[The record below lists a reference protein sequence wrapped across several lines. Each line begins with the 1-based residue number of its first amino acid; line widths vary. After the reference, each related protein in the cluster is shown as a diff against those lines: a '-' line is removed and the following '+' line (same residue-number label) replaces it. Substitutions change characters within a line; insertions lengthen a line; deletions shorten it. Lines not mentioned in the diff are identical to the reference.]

1 MGLFRDHILR
11 NPQYKIGR
19 ALNTVILDQIKME
32 RDGDIIDHAT
42 IRSCVY
48 MLEALYET
56 EDENESEKVYL
67 TSFEGEFLS
76 ASTAFYAAEANRLL
90 RECDAATYLR
100 KADKRLR
107 EEYSR
112 SHDTLSTLT
121 EPKIRA
127 VVEEQLIARNIKD
140 VMEMDGSGLRF
151 MLDNDRFG
159 DLQLVYRLISR
170 VDPEKDDL
178 KKMLCAR
185 LVELG
190 TEINHSVANPPAET
204 NEVIKS
210 TSSDDK
216 VASSATATA
225 IRWVDSV
232 IALKDKYERI
242 WSSSLESDK
251 GIQAAMT
258 RAFTEFINLFQRS
271 PEYMSLFIDENLK
284 KGLKGKSENEVDAVL
299 DKAITLFRYIT
310 DKDVFERYY
319 KKHLSRR
326 LLMGRSISH
335 DAEKQMI
342 GKLKME
348 VGFAFTSK
356 LEGMFKDMN
365 ISEEMTAEFKK
376 ALQQRDADGDVGS
389 QKVRRI
395 ELSVN
400 VLTSTFWP
408 MASMGAEGGHSCAY
422 PAEVEAL
429 RQDFTA
435 YYLGR
440 HSGRKLNWQANMV
453 SFIPSGILGGLGLII
468 LAVIE
473 GNGRS
478 TSNIQRRK
486 EGAERE
492 HVCYG
497 DPNVL
502 QRRPPRRIVI
512 IPGIYFSFSK
522 LSSHLSSY
530 FRRLLPLTSRIG
542 PPNYYLYTPHRA
554 HAQPPIS
561 RRL

>member
-1 MGLFRDHILR
+1 MFCADHKIPSIYVTCMGLFRDHILR
-11 NPQYKIGR
+11 NPQYKIGK

-56 EDENESEKVYL
+56 EDESENEKVYL
-67 TSFEGEFLS
+67 TSFEGEFLR
-76 ASTAFYAAEANRLL
+76 ASSVFYAAEANRLL

-100 KADKRLR
+100 KADKRLH

-127 VVEEQLIARNIKD
+127 VVERQLIANNIKE
-140 VMEMDGSGLRF
+140 VMEMEGSGLRF
-151 MLDNDRFG
+151 MLDNDRFN
-159 DLQLVYRLISR
+159 DLKLVYRLISR
-170 VDPEKDDL
+170 VDPEKTDL
-178 KKMLCAR
+178 KTMLCAR

-190 TEINHSVANPPAET
+190 KEINHSVANPASAPPAEAS
-204 NEVIKS
+204 EAAKS
-210 TSSDDK
+210 ASNDDK
-216 VASSATATA
+216 AASSATATA

-242 WSSSLESDK
+242 WSASLESDK

-258 RAFTEFINLFQRS
+258 RAFTEFINLFPRS

-326 LLMGRSISH
+326 LLMGRSVSH

-376 ALQQRDADGDVGS
+376 ALQQRDADEDEGA
-389 QKVRRI
+389 QKVKRI

-429 RQDFTA
+429 RESFTA

-453 SFIPSGILGGLGLII
+453 RSTLGERAIWRCLEGIFGRLIVFM
-468 LAVIE
+468 VIE
-473 GNGRS
+473 GNGRF
-478 TSNIQRRK
+478 TSNVQRCK
-486 EGAERE
+486 EGVERE
-492 HVCYG
+492 HVCHG
-497 DPNVL
+497 DSNVL
-502 QRRPPRRIVI
+502 QRRPHWRIVI
-512 IPGIYFSFSK
+512 IPGIPLPSF
-522 LSSHLSSY
+522 Y
-530 FRRLLPLTSRIG
+530 
-542 PPNYYLYTPHRA
+542 
-554 HAQPPIS
+554 PIS
-561 RRL
+561 LTRTDLHQ

>member
-1 MGLFRDHILR
+1 MFCADHKIPSIYVTCMGLFRDHILR
-11 NPQYKIGR
+11 NPQYNIGK

-56 EDENESEKVYL
+56 EDEIESEKVYL
-67 TSFEGEFLS
+67 TSFEGEFLRAS
-76 ASTAFYAAEANRLL
+76 AEFYAAEANRLL
-90 RECDAATYLR
+90 RQCDAATYLR
-100 KADKRLR
+100 KADKRLH

-127 VVEEQLIARNIKD
+127 VVEKQLIANNIKE

-151 MLDNDRFG
+151 MLDNDRFN
-159 DLQLVYRLISR
+159 DLKLVYRLITR
-170 VDPEKDDL
+170 VDPEKTDL
-178 KKMLCAR
+178 KTMLCAR

-190 TEINHSVANPPAET
+190 KEINRSVVSPVAAAET
-204 NEVIKS
+204 SEVAKS

-216 VASSATATA
+216 AASSATATA

-376 ALQQRDADGDVGS
+376 ALQQRDADGDES
-389 QKVRRI
+389 ASKVKRI

-429 RQDFTA
+429 RQNFTS

-453 SFIPSGILGGLGLII
+453 SFISGWWVFG
-468 LAVIE
+468 
-473 GNGRS
+473 S
-478 TSNIQRRK
+478 
-486 EGAERE
+486 
-492 HVCYG
+492 
-497 DPNVL
+497 
-502 QRRPPRRIVI
+502 
-512 IPGIYFSFSK
+512 
-522 LSSHLSSY
+522 
-530 FRRLLPLTSRIG
+530 
-542 PPNYYLYTPHRA
+542 
-554 HAQPPIS
+554 
-561 RRL
+561 